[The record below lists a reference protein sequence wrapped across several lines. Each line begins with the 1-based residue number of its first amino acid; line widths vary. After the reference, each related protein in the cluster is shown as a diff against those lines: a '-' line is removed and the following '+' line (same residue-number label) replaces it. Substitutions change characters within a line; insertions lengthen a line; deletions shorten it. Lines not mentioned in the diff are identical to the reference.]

1 MANRRKTQN
10 IQMSVRILQ
19 GVIVLG
25 LLVTIGRMFQL
36 QILDHEEYAPLSR
49 QNSIRMDIVN
59 PARGLILD
67 RHGEILVDNQP
78 IYSITITPSKF
89 DRKNIGLLSTILQLD
104 SQLILERVNEAQD
117 YSWHRPSRLFTEV
130 PFEIFSVVEEN
141 LWRLPGIGHQIE
153 SKRNY
158 PKDLSAS
165 HILGYLREADPEDY
179 EEMTDLRLGDKIGKS
194 GIEMVYD
201 RFLRGEKGMSYLR
214 VNAYGQSLGYFDNGN
229 LNAPPKKGA
238 NLVTSID
245 SDLQAL
251 AEKLMEN
258 KTGGLVA
265 LDPNTGEVLSLVSA
279 PNYDLKKLS
288 GRMDSDYWQSVNV
301 DSLKPLYNRAIS
313 SRQPPGSTF
322 KPFMGLYGLQS
333 GLITPGMELTS
344 TGSYIRGRA
353 YGDLADPGVYD
364 LKKALAK
371 SSNYYFFWMM
381 DRIATNG
388 ELDDWSEKIKD
399 LGMGPQNNIDLPFE
413 TRGIIPSTDYMN
425 LNFGERYW
433 GIGDLMSLGV
443 GQGMVSVSPL
453 QMAVAVS
460 VIANGG
466 YRVQPHIVKE
476 IHHSDNRVNFT
487 QPYKERIEWIKPEY
501 LTAVG
506 EGMRQVVTEG
516 SSRYYTD
523 IPDIPT
529 AGKTG
534 TSQNPHGQDHG
545 WFIAY
550 APYDNPQIA
559 IAVLTENSGYGSI
572 SAAPVASLL
581 IEQYLSGEVDRSY
594 VMNYVLNFEP
604 RPLEDDD
611 EEEDTEAETEPA
623 EENETADA
631 EAADVNTREAT
642 DD

>member
-1 MANRRKTQN
+1 
-10 IQMSVRILQ
+10 MSVRILQ
-19 GVIVLG
+19 GIIVLG
-25 LLVTIGRMFQL
+25 LLVTMGRMFQL
-36 QILDHEEYAPLSR
+36 QIIDHEEYAPLSR

-67 RHGEILVDNQP
+67 RHGEILVENQP

-89 DRKNIGLLSTILQLD
+89 DRNKIVLLSEILQID
-104 SQLILERVNEAQD
+104 PHLIVEQVNEAQE
-117 YSWHRPSRLFTEV
+117 YSWHRSSRLFTEV
-130 PFEIFSVVEEN
+130 PFEVFSVIEEN

-158 PKDLSAS
+158 PKDFSAS
-165 HILGYLREADPEDY
+165 HILGYLRETDPDDY
-179 EEMTDLRLGDKIGKS
+179 EKIDGLRLGDRIGKS

-201 RFLRGEKGMSYLR
+201 QFLRGEKGMSYLR
-214 VNAYGQSLGYFDNGN
+214 VNAYGQSLGDFDDGN

-238 NLVTSID
+238 DLVTTID
-245 SDLQAL
+245 SDLQNL

-265 LDPNTGEVLSLVSA
+265 MDPNTGEILSLVSA
-279 PNYDLKKLS
+279 PTYDLEKLS

-322 KPFMGLYGLQS
+322 KPFMGLFGLQT
-333 GLITPGMELTS
+333 GLITPDMEIKS

-353 YGDLADPGVYD
+353 YGDLADPGLYD
-364 LKKALAK
+364 LEKALAK

-388 ELDDWSEKIKD
+388 RLDDWSEKIKD
-399 LGMGPQNNIDLPFE
+399 LGMGPKNNIDLPFE
-413 TRGIIPSTDYMN
+413 TRGIIPSTEYMN
-425 LNFGERYW
+425 LNFGERNW

-466 YRVQPHIVKE
+466 YKVQPHLVKE
-476 IHHSDNRVNFT
+476 IHHNDNRVNFT
-487 QPYKERIEWIKPEY
+487 QPYKERVEWIKPEY
-501 LTAVG
+501 LTSVG
-506 EGMRQVVTEG
+506 EGMRKVVTEG

-572 SAAPVASLL
+572 SAAPIASLL

-594 VMNYVLNFEP
+594 VLNYVLNFEP

-611 EEEDTEAETEPA
+611 DDEAETDTGNGTEP
-623 EENETADA
+623 ENEEAANTR
-631 EAADVNTREAT
+631 AADVNAT
-642 DD
+642 METND

>member
-1 MANRRKTQN
+1 MANRRKTKN
-10 IQMSVRILQ
+10 IQISVRILQ

-36 QILDHEEYAPLSR
+36 QILEYEEYAPLSR
-49 QNSIRMDIVN
+49 QNSLRMDIVN

-67 RHGEILVDNQP
+67 RNGKIIVENQP
-78 IYSITITPSKF
+78 IYSVTITPSKF
-89 DRKNIGLLSTILQLD
+89 DRKSIDLLSQILQID
-104 SQLILERVNEAQD
+104 AEIILERVNEAQE

-130 PFEIFSVVEEN
+130 PFETFSVIEEN

-158 PKDLSAS
+158 PLDLSAS

-179 EEMTDLRLGDKIGKS
+179 EEIEDLRLGDRIGKS

-201 RFLRGEKGMSYLR
+201 QFLRGEKGMSYVR
-214 VNAYGQSLGYFDNGN
+214 VNAYGQSLGYFDDGN

-238 NLVTSID
+238 DLVTTID

-258 KTGGLVA
+258 KTGGIVA
-265 LDPNTGEVLSLVSA
+265 MDPNTGEILSLVSA
-279 PNYDLKKLS
+279 PSYNLEKLS

-322 KPFMGLYGLQS
+322 KPFMGLYGLHT
-333 GLITPGMELTS
+333 GLITADMELTS
-344 TGSYIRGRA
+344 TGSYMRGRA
-353 YGDLADPGVYD
+353 YGDLADPGVYN

-388 ELDDWSEKIKD
+388 GLDDWSEKMKD
-399 LGMGPQNNIDLPFE
+399 MGMGPKNNIDLPFE
-413 TRGIIPSTDYMN
+413 TRGIIPSTEYMN
-425 LNFGERYW
+425 LNFGERNW

-460 VIANGG
+460 LIANGG
-466 YRVQPHIVKE
+466 YRVQPHLVKE
-476 IHHSDNRVNFT
+476 IHHSNNSVNYT
-487 QPYKERIEWIKPEY
+487 QPYKELIDWIKPAD
-501 LTAVG
+501 LTTVG
-506 EGMRQVVTEG
+506 EGMRQVVSEG

-523 IPDIPT
+523 IEDIPT

-545 WFIAY
+545 WFIAF

-572 SAAPVASLL
+572 SAAPIASLL
-581 IEQYLSGEVDRSY
+581 IEKYLSGEVNRSY

-604 RPLEDDD
+604 RPLED
-611 EEEDTEAETEPA
+611 EEDEADENSNSEPA
-623 EENETADA
+623 QEDDSGTEINDVTATEETND
-631 EAADVNTREAT
+631 
-642 DD
+642 